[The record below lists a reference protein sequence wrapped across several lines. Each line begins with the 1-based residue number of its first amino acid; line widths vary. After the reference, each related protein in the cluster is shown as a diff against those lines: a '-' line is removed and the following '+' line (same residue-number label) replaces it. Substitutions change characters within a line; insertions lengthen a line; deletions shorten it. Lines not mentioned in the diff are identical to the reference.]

1 MINFY
6 VADDP
11 RRHVCEVQVAH
22 HSMLVARKGLPGH
35 QVYDHVRNAIE
46 INEFLGVCGE
56 QGRAARLRELRAQGD
71 PIASTAQLLRLGC
84 KPEALIASGCGQG
97 ELEQARFM
105 RLLGWSALFT
115 SSCGVISSHRVVIPA
130 ASYRDFISSRGMVLL
145 LCRMLSCRHR
155 AIAFVTASYKGDCV
169 K

>member
-22 HSMLVARKGLPGH
+22 HTMLVARKGLPGH

-97 ELEQARFM
+97 ELEQARYM
-105 RLLGWSALFT
+105 RLLWWSALFT
-115 SSCGVISSHRVVIPA
+115 SSCGRSLHRTVIPA
-130 ASYRDFISSRGMVLL
+130 ASHRTVVSY
-145 LCRMLSCRHR
+145 HR
-155 AIAFVTASYKGDCV
+155 AGWFYCFVGCFHAAMVPLPLSPPHTRAIV
-169 K
+169 